1 MLSNEG
7 CEKALA
13 RIVNDDYYF
22 ENDPY
27 GEDKASAFDKDVDM
41 IEQLIEEY
49 FEILDVI
56 KKEVYDIQTIIDL
69 LDCKVVTMG
78 HLNGAIKKL
87 EVIQDEL
94 IGLKED
100 AI

>member
-1 MLSNEG
+1 MHSKEE

-41 IEQLIEEY
+41 IEQLIEKY

-56 KKEVYDIQTIIDL
+56 KEEADDIQTIIDL
-69 LDCKVVTMG
+69 LNGKIVTMS
-78 HLNGAIKKL
+78 HIDIAIKKL

>member
-41 IEQLIEEY
+41 IEQLIEKY

-56 KKEVYDIQTIIDL
+56 KEEVDDIQTVIDL
-69 LDCKVVTMG
+69 LDVLAMG
-78 HLNGAIKKL
+78 HIDIAIKKL
-87 EVIQDEL
+87 EIIQDKLMGME
-94 IGLKED
+94 ED
-100 AI
+100 A